1 MSAVPAL
8 AWSGLLRFRFFALL
22 LSKLVLLELRPL
34 LLRLVVV
41 VVVLLLLL
49 LVLVG
54 CNQSIA
60 GGKSALPAGRAQH
73 RT

>member
-1 MSAVPAL
+1 MM
-8 AWSGLLRFRFFALL
+8 
-22 LSKLVLLELRPL
+22 
-34 LLRLVVV
+34 VVV
-41 VVVLLLLL
+41 VVVVVLVLLLLLLLL